1 MKGLQVQC
9 LYFLVLNAV
18 FYVTSL
24 EEGNSVS
31 TLDNFMDNLKDLI
44 QNKEPTPHAHAKFSL
59 RKPLMPEDDICYIIP
74 GNPESLKECT
84 FNSTS
89 KTFLVIHGWTVS
101 GLFESWVAKLVSAL
115 YKREQEAN
123 VIVVDWLYTAQNHYT
138 VAAQNTKMV
147 GEEIARFID
156 WLEEATNIP
165 LENLHLIGY
174 SLGAHVAG
182 FAGSHASNKVGR
194 ITGLDPAG
202 PDFEGEHAHRR
213 LSPDDAHF
221 VDVLHTF
228 TRGSLGF
235 SIGIQQPIGHVD
247 IYPNGGSFQP
257 GCNLQGTLE
266 TISKFGLFA
275 INDVPRC
282 SHERSIHLFI
292 DSLVNEQEA
301 SMVYRCGSNDM
312 FDRGMCLS
320 CRKNHCNT
328 VGYDISKVR
337 KTRSIKMYTKTR
349 ASMPFRVYHYQVKI
363 HFSSKVNR
371 SEMEPS
377 LTVSLIG
384 TKGEVEDLKL
394 TLKEKITTNKT
405 HSFLLVAEKDIGD
418 LLMVKF
424 KWEESTSWSAS
435 FMLNM
440 VSSWWS
446 GDNAESEVEV
456 HKIRIRVGE
465 TQKKMVFCI
474 KDPHALSLQQ
484 EVTFVKCKDE
494 WRKSSK
500 RVNLGNH

>member
-18 FYVTSL
+18 FYVCTL
-24 EEGNSVS
+24 DQDHFVH
-31 TLDNFMDNLKDLI
+31 TLDNLMDNFKDLF
-44 QNKEPTPHAHAKFSL
+44 QNNDATPHAYTKFSL

-74 GNPESLKECT
+74 GNPESLKEWT

-89 KTFLVIHGWTVS
+89 KTFLVIHGWTVF

-115 YKREQEAN
+115 YERELDAN
-123 VIVVDWLYTAQNHYT
+123 VIVVDWLYTAQNHYPVT
-138 VAAQNTKMV
+138 AQNTKMV
-147 GEEIARFID
+147 GRDIAHFID

-182 FAGSHASNKVGR
+182 FPPNATIPFLFTA
-194 ITGLDPAG
+194 IT
-202 PDFEGEHAHRR
+202 
-213 LSPDDAHF
+213 
-221 VDVLHTF
+221 
-228 TRGSLGF
+228 
-235 SIGIQQPIGHVD
+235 
-247 IYPNGGSFQP
+247 
-257 GCNLQGTLE
+257 
-266 TISKFGLFA
+266 
-275 INDVPRC
+275 DVPRC

-301 SMVYRCGSNDM
+301 SMAYHCGSNDM

-328 VGYDISKVR
+328 VGYNIRKIR

-349 ASMPFRVYHYQVKI
+349 ASMPFRVYHYQLKI
-363 HFSSKVNR
+363 HFSSKVDR

-384 TKGEVEDLKL
+384 TKGDVEDLKL
-394 TLKEKITTNKT
+394 TLKEKIMTNKT
-405 HSFLLVAEKDIGD
+405 PSFLLVAEKDIGH

-435 FMLNM
+435 SMLKM

-446 GDNAESEVEV
+446 DDYADSEVEV

-465 TQKKMVFCI
+465 TQKK
-474 KDPHALSLQQ
+474 
-484 EVTFVKCKDE
+484 
-494 WRKSSK
+494 
-500 RVNLGNH
+500 

>member
-1 MKGLQVQC
+1 MCCVHIPL
-9 LYFLVLNAV
+9 
-18 FYVTSL
+18 
-24 EEGNSVS
+24 
-31 TLDNFMDNLKDLI
+31 LDNLMDNFKDLF
-44 QNKEPTPHAHAKFSL
+44 QKNDATPHAYTKFSL

-74 GNPESLKECT
+74 SNPESLKECT

-115 YKREQEAN
+115 YEREQDAN
-123 VIVVDWLYTAQNHYT
+123 VIVVDWLHTAQNQYP
-138 VAAQNTKMV
+138 VAAQDTKMV
-147 GEEIARFID
+147 GQEIAHFID

-165 LENLHLIGY
+165 LDNLHLIGY

-194 ITGLDPAG
+194 ITGLDPMMLTLWT
-202 PDFEGEHAHRR
+202 F
-213 LSPDDAHF
+213 
-221 VDVLHTF
+221 F

-235 SIGIQQPIGHVD
+235 SIGIQQPVGHVD

-257 GCNLQGTLE
+257 GCNLQSTLE
-266 TISKFGLFA
+266 TISKYGLFA
-275 INDVPRC
+275 ITDIPRC

-292 DSLVNEQEA
+292 DSLVNEQET
-301 SMVYRCGSNDM
+301 SMAYRCGSNDM

-328 VGYDISKVR
+328 VGYNIR
-337 KTRSIKMYTKTR
+337 KIRMIRKMYTKTKD
-349 ASMPFRVYHYQVKI
+349 SMPFRVYHYQLKI
-363 HFSSKVNR
+363 HFSSKVDR

-405 HSFLLVAEKDIGD
+405 QSFLLVAEKDIGD

-424 KWEESTSWSAS
+424 KWQESTNWSAS
-435 FMLNM
+435 SMLKM

-446 GDNAESEVEV
+446 GDSADSEVEV
-456 HKIRIRVGE
+456 HKIRIKVGE
-465 TQKKMVFCI
+465 TQKKMLFCI
-474 KDPHALSLQQ
+474 KGPHALSLQQ
-484 EVTFVKCKDE
+484 EVTFVKCKING
-494 WRKSSK
+494 KK
-500 RVNLGNH
+500 QT

>member
-9 LYFLVLNAV
+9 LYFLVLNSV
-18 FYVTSL
+18 LSVSFL
-24 EEGNSVS
+24 EEDHSVH
-31 TLDNFMDNLKDLI
+31 TLDNLMDNFKDLF
-44 QNKEPTPHAHAKFSL
+44 QKNDATPHAYTKFSL

-74 GNPESLKECT
+74 RNPESLKECT

-115 YKREQEAN
+115 YEREQDAN
-123 VIVVDWLYTAQNHYT
+123 VIVVDWLHTAQNHYP
-138 VAAQNTKMV
+138 VAAQDTKMV
-147 GEEIARFID
+147 GQEIAHFID

-165 LENLHLIGY
+165 LDNLHLIGY

-202 PDFEGEHAHRR
+202 PDFEGEHAHHR

-235 SIGIQQPIGHVD
+235 SSGIQQPVGHVD

-257 GCNLQGTLE
+257 GCNLQSTLE
-266 TISKFGLFA
+266 TISKYGLFA
-275 INDVPRC
+275 ITDIPRC

-301 SMVYRCGSNDM
+301 SMAYRCGSNDM

-328 VGYDISKVR
+328 VGYNIR
-337 KTRSIKMYTKTR
+337 KIRMTRSIKMYTKTKD
-349 ASMPFRVYHYQVKI
+349 SMPFRVYHYQLKI
-363 HFSSKVNR
+363 HFSSKVDR

-424 KWEESTSWSAS
+424 KWQESTNWSAS
-435 FMLNM
+435 SMLKM

-446 GDNAESEVEV
+446 GDSADSEVEV

-465 TQKKMVFCI
+465 TQKKMLFCI
-474 KDPHALSLQQ
+474 KGPHALSLQQ
-484 EVTFVKCKDE
+484 EVTFVKCKIN
-494 WRKSSK
+494 RKK
-500 RVNLGNH
+500 QT

>member
-1 MKGLQVQC
+1 MKSQLTFTPEVLTCCTLDNYWLQVQC
-9 LYFLVLNAV
+9 LYFLVLNSV
-18 FYVTSL
+18 LSVSSL
-24 EEGNSVS
+24 EEDHSVH
-31 TLDNFMDNLKDLI
+31 TLDNLMDNFKDLF
-44 QNKEPTPHAHAKFSL
+44 QKNDATPHAYTKFSL

-74 GNPESLKECT
+74 SNPESLKECT

-115 YKREQEAN
+115 YEREQDAN
-123 VIVVDWLYTAQNHYT
+123 VIVVDWLHTAQNQYP
-138 VAAQNTKMV
+138 VAAQDTKMV
-147 GEEIARFID
+147 GQEIAHFID

-165 LENLHLIGY
+165 LDNLHLIGY

-202 PDFEGEHAHRR
+202 PDFEGEHAHHR

-221 VDVLHTF
+221 VD
-228 TRGSLGF
+228 
-235 SIGIQQPIGHVD
+235 QPVGHVD

-257 GCNLQGTLE
+257 GCNLQSTLE
-266 TISKFGLFA
+266 TISKYGLFA
-275 INDVPRC
+275 ITDIPRC

-292 DSLVNEQEA
+292 DSLVNEQET
-301 SMVYRCGSNDM
+301 SMAYRCGSNDM

-328 VGYDISKVR
+328 VGYNIR
-337 KTRSIKMYTKTR
+337 KIRMIRKMYTKTKD
-349 ASMPFRVYHYQVKI
+349 SMPFRVYHYQLKI
-363 HFSSKVNR
+363 HFSSKVDR

-405 HSFLLVAEKDIGD
+405 QSFLLVAEKDIGD

-424 KWEESTSWSAS
+424 KWQESTNWSAS
-435 FMLNM
+435 SMLKM

-446 GDNAESEVEV
+446 DTE
-456 HKIRIRVGE
+456 
-465 TQKKMVFCI
+465 
-474 KDPHALSLQQ
+474 KDVVLH
-484 EVTFVKCKDE
+484 
-494 WRKSSK
+494 
-500 RVNLGNH
+500 

>member
-1 MKGLQVQC
+1 MNWLHVNSFY
-9 LYFLVLNAV
+9 LLLLNAV
-18 FYVTSL
+18 FYVTCL
-24 EEGNSVS
+24 EVRS
-31 TLDNFMDNLKDLI
+31 TSILDNFMDNFEDLI
-44 QNKEPTPHAHAKFSL
+44 ENNGASSDAYTKFSL
-59 RKPLMPEDDICYIIP
+59 RKPSVPEDDICYVVP
-74 GNPESLKECT
+74 GNPGSLKECN

-101 GLFESWVAKLVSAL
+101 GLFESWVGKLVSAL
-115 YKREQEAN
+115 YERERNAN
-123 VIVVDWLYTAQNHYT
+123 VIVVDWLYTAQNHYP

-147 GEEIARFID
+147 GEEIAHFID
-156 WLEEATNIP
+156 WLKEVTNVP

-228 TRGSLGF
+228 SQGFLGL
-235 SIGIQQPIGHVD
+235 SIGIQQPVGHVD

-257 GCNLQGTLE
+257 GCSQHDTLE
-266 TISKFGLFA
+266 KISKFGLLA
-275 INDVPRC
+275 VTDTPRC
-282 SHERSIHLFI
+282 SHERSVHLFI
-292 DSLVNEQEA
+292 DSLLNERQA
-301 SMVYRCGSNDM
+301 STAYRCRNTDM
-312 FDRGMCLS
+312 FDRGMCLR
-320 CRKNHCNT
+320 CGRDQCNN

-337 KTRSIKMYTKTR
+337 KARSVVMYTKTR
-349 ASMPFRVYHYQVKI
+349 ASMPFRAYHYQLKV
-363 HFSSKVNR
+363 HFSTRLDS
-371 SEMEPS
+371 SATDPL
-377 LTVSLIG
+377 LTVDLMG
-384 TKGEVEDLKL
+384 TKGVVENLQL
-394 TLKEKITTNKT
+394 TLKKKITTNKT

-435 FMLNM
+435 SMLKM

-446 GDNAESEVEV
+446 GDSVDSEVAV

-474 KDPHALSLQQ
+474 EHRHALSLQN

-494 WRKSSK
+494 WKKTSK
-500 RVNLGNH
+500 RLNLGNH